1 MTPEFHDALIKSI
14 VDISKEEEINIF
26 DIIKM
31 MISETN
37 WVLSPG
43 ERNHGGKSVAKY
55 VQKYIN
61 GAYSYPIYVQIPQI
75 GTPKEKSKEMYR
87 DCLVK
92 IHGYLNGEWDEIIW
106 FELLTYLIFIQ
117 SNCHHKG
124 NPYSATPKLCRNS
137 DSFLNFFYKSKNAFD
152 PWSQWEDKR
161 MRYTKVMDYIQET
174 KTSELRGEWWV
185 KAFER
190 EKRKLL
196 MFETLSTSC
205 RMVSRFTTGW
215 IVRGFNGK
223 GYDVLPQASVVNQ
236 LREHYG
242 CPQLCGDYG
251 YGHMSAES
259 NVYKIKDKIEDKIE
273 GKIEDKK
280 EIKSCDLSLVSIG
293 LFTFFTVNIIISRRL
308 KSLS

>member
-1 MTPEFHDALIKSI
+1 MTPEFHNALIKSI
-14 VDISKEEEINIF
+14 ADISKEEEINIF
-26 DIIKM
+26 EIIKM

-37 WVLSPG
+37 WILSPG
-43 ERNHGGKSVAKY
+43 EINLGIKSVAKY

-61 GAYSYPIYVQIPQI
+61 GEYSYPIYSNHP
-75 GTPKEKSKEMYR
+75 GTYRTKQRILYR
-87 DCLVK
+87 DILVK

-137 DSFLNFFYKSKNAFD
+137 DSFLNFFYKSKNAFN
-152 PWSQWEDKR
+152 PWSQWEEKGL
-161 MRYTKVMDYIQET
+161 RYTPVMDYIQET

-190 EKRKLL
+190 ESRALL
-196 MFETLSTSC
+196 MFGTLSTSC
-205 RMVSRFTTGW
+205 NMKSRFTTGW

-223 GYDVLPQASVVNQ
+223 GNDILPQASVVNQ

-242 CPQLCGDYG
+242 LPQLCGDYG
-251 YGHMSAES
+251 YGRMSAES
-259 NVYKIKDKIEDKIE
+259 NVYKLEDKF
-273 GKIEDKK
+273 EDKK
-280 EIKSCDLSLVSIG
+280 EIKSCDLNLVNIG
-293 LFTFFTVNIIISRRL
+293 IFTFFTIQIIISRRL

>member
-37 WVLSPG
+37 WILSPG
-43 ERNHGGKSVAKY
+43 ERNLGIKSVAKY

-61 GAYSYPIYVQIPQI
+61 GEYSYPIYSIHA
-75 GTPKEKSKEMYR
+75 GTYR
-87 DCLVK
+87 DKSRILYRDILVK

-106 FELLTYLIFIQ
+106 FEFLTYLIFIQ

-124 NPYSATPKLCRNS
+124 NPYSAKPKLCRNS
-137 DSFLNFFYKSKNAFD
+137 DSFLNFFYKSKNAFN

-161 MRYTKVMDYIQET
+161 IRYSPVMDYIQET
-174 KTSELRGEWWV
+174 KTSELRGEWWA

-205 RMVSRFTTGW
+205 RIVSRFTTGW

-259 NVYKIKDKIEDKIE
+259 NVYKIED
-273 GKIEDKK
+273 KIEDKK